1 MSQIAPASTVPPSA
15 SPSDVTSNPLDGAQ
29 GVPPR
34 ATAALANTP
43 TVIISEGSVGDLD
56 SIPPKDKERRNAT
69 PGPSSRR
76 DAGESFIDSIGL
88 RPVSPDKKLL
98 VAQVQAEARAN
109 QRELHA
115 LAQGMARHVSTAER
129 HWEEITSV
137 LDGLRNDILGVQ
149 MSLAEHGVADAAKN
163 PIHLSLAIANDPLIQ
178 QLVADARS
186 GNHRFVQLENA
197 RQSDQQRL
205 AQVEE
210 SALDLQRKIL
220 DRLDRLDRLE
230 AVAAPAAPSALPQ
243 IYVPPISTPS
253 STAPSTT
260 PVPGVVLSSQS
271 STDGRLLRME
281 GMLQQ
286 MAANIKRPR
295 SPSPTPDSRAVCHHL
310 DDSFAPAAA
319 ASASPQETAYTPGVA
334 LPAGI
339 SAASAPATF
348 THAPA
353 PAFTDAPPAF
363 LHPVSSAPPAGI
375 IYAAPVLP
383 PGVVQAVPQ
392 VVAHTA
398 MSATSTPPPGIVQAS
413 GDAAAR
419 GRNNQPV
426 APRNPAAEVYLGPWD
441 WVKDITKQA
450 SAIMRTV
457 LPKQDL
463 RNAFERAHRYGPQ
476 YIACAF
482 KTPEQAAWFI
492 DAFNAA
498 RVSVRG
504 YEALSASAFPK

>member
-1 MSQIAPASTVPPSA
+1 MSQIAPASTVHPSA

-29 GVPPR
+29 GGPPC
-34 ATAALANTP
+34 ATAALTNTP

-88 RPVSPDKKLL
+88 RPVSPDKKLV

-129 HWEEITSV
+129 HWEEITS
-137 LDGLRNDILGVQ
+137 

-163 PIHLSLAIANDPLIQ
+163 PVHLSLAIANDPLIQ

-186 GNHRFVQLENA
+186 DNHRFVQLENA

-220 DRLDRLDRLE
+220 DRLDRLE
-230 AVAAPAAPSALPQ
+230 AVAAAPAAPSALPQ
-243 IYVPPISTPS
+243 MYVPPISTSS

-295 SPSPTPDSRAVCHHL
+295 SPSPTPDSRAVRHHL

-319 ASASPQETAYTPGVA
+319 ASPSPQETVYMPGAA

-353 PAFTDAPPAF
+353 PAPAFTNAPPAF

-375 IYAAPVLP
+375 TYAAPVPP
-383 PGVVQAVPQ
+383 PGIAQAFPQ
-392 VVAHTA
+392 VVVHTPTA
-398 MSATSTPPPGIVQAS
+398 ATSTPPPGIVHA

-504 YEALSASAFPK
+504 YESLSASTFPK

>member
-1 MSQIAPASTVPPSA
+1 MSQIAPASTVHPSA

-29 GVPPR
+29 GGPPR
-34 ATAALANTP
+34 ATAALTNTP

-69 PGPSSRR
+69 PVRLRVAMPESRSSTPS
-76 DAGESFIDSIGL
+76 
-88 RPVSPDKKLL
+88 
-98 VAQVQAEARAN
+98 AEARAN

-137 LDGLRNDILGVQ
+137 LDGFRNDILGVQ

-163 PIHLSLAIANDPLIQ
+163 PVHLSLAIANDPLIQ

-186 GNHRFVQLENA
+186 DNHRFVQLENA

-220 DRLDRLDRLE
+220 DRLDRLE
-230 AVAAPAAPSALPQ
+230 AVAAAPAVAPSALPQ
-243 IYVPPISTPS
+243 I
-253 STAPSTT
+253 
-260 PVPGVVLSSQS
+260 
-271 STDGRLLRME
+271 
-281 GMLQQ
+281 
-286 MAANIKRPR
+286 
-295 SPSPTPDSRAVCHHL
+295 PTPDSRAVRHHL

-319 ASASPQETAYTPGVA
+319 ASPSPQETVYMPGAA

-353 PAFTDAPPAF
+353 PAPAFTNAPPAF

-375 IYAAPVLP
+375 TYAAPVPP
-383 PGVVQAVPQ
+383 PGIAQAFPQ
-392 VVAHTA
+392 VVAHTPTA
-398 MSATSTPPPGIVQAS
+398 ATSTPPPGIVHA

-504 YEALSASAFPK
+504 YESLSASAFPK